1 MTIYLTS
8 NMYVNALQ
16 FSTYTIF
23 EHLAAK
29 IPVWAGSDCIGFM
42 QLNLKLRWV
51 LRVAKNFMGGS
62 EGTIYSRYFECISF
76 MFPITFPVTFHFR
89 LPNPDTSVSSQSV
102 PQSDRSKI
110 SYFPTFVGRVQS

>member
-1 MTIYLTS
+1 MHFC
-8 NMYVNALQ
+8 YVLHSYSKAFQLD
-16 FSTYTIF
+16 

-76 MFPITFPVTFHFR
+76 MFPITFPITFHFR